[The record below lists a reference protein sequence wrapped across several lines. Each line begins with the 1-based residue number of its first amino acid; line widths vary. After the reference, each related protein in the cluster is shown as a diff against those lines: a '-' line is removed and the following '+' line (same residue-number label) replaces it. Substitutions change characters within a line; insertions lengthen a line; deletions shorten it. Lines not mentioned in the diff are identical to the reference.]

1 MMIGL
6 LLCLFYSLFS
16 EQQWVVSPSLKEGG
30 LLGAGGSKDV
40 GDNVREAKATKNDV
54 LSQQLV
60 GLLNVSSGE
69 GLAVFD
75 ALVDNGLAKIE
86 ALSRPHLDVKVL
98 PISSWK
104 TLLTLHLCC
113 LASKVTPLAVVKRLL
128 KKLRIGLMLTM
139 VGVAVYS

>member
-1 MMIGL
+1 M
-6 LLCLFYSLFS
+6 
-16 EQQWVVSPSLKEGG
+16 KEGG

-40 GDNVREAKATKNDV
+40 GDNVREAKATENDV

-98 PISSWK
+98 PISS
-104 TLLTLHLCC
+104 
-113 LASKVTPLAVVKRLL
+113 
-128 KKLRIGLMLTM
+128 
-139 VGVAVYS
+139 